1 MPKAK
6 SVANRKSAKKGKWT
20 EMVIKQVLN
29 KLKIRME
36 TPIRVNPAECPGYS
50 MNCDFQLPHLKTF
63 LEVKSSLRDGGL
75 FKIFIQAKTYKK
87 LFPDFKFI
95 VIVTQQ
101 TADETKRNMVHLLS
115 NPYIDDV
122 LYINKSEMGSSI
134 TESKNF
140 LKGIITNYFEEL
152 MMKQI
157 KGEAIKIIESKD
169 LDFEDRYVPFLTT
182 PMKILLES
190 KGIIIEDFQKSG
202 LLNLAA

>member
-140 LKGIITNYFEEL
+140 LKGVITNYFEEL

>member
-20 EMVIKQVLN
+20 EMIIKQVLN

-63 LEVKSSLRDGGL
+63 VEVKSSLRDGGL
-75 FKIFIQAKTYKK
+75 FKIFIQAKAYKK

-101 TADETKRNMVHLLS
+101 TGDETKLYERHLLS

-122 LYINKSEMGSSI
+122 LYINKNEMGKSI
-134 TESKNF
+134 SESKDY
-140 LKGIITNYFEEL
+140 LKGIITMYFEEL

-157 KGEAIKIIESKD
+157 KGESIKIIESKD

-182 PMKILLES
+182 PMRLLLEQ
-190 KGIIIEDFQKSG
+190 KGINVEDFQRNG
-202 LLNLAA
+202 LLTLAA

>member
-6 SVANRKSAKKGKWT
+6 SIANRKSAKKGKWT
-20 EMVIKQVLN
+20 EMVIKQVLS

-63 LEVKSSLRDGGL
+63 LEVKSSLRDAGL
-75 FKIFIQAKTYKK
+75 FKIFTQAKAYKK
-87 LFPDFKFI
+87 LFPNFKFI

-101 TADETKRNMVHLLS
+101 TGDETKRNMIHLLS

-122 LYINKSEMGSSI
+122 LYINKNEMGKSI
-134 TESKNF
+134 SESKQF
-140 LKGIITNYFEEL
+140 LKGITTKYFEEL

-182 PMKILLES
+182 PMRMLLEQR
-190 KGIIIEDFQKSG
+190 GINVEDFQRSG
-202 LLNLAA
+202 VLQ

>member
-1 MPKAK
+1 MK
-6 SVANRKSAKKGKWT
+6 
-20 EMVIKQVLN
+20 
-29 KLKIRME
+29 

-75 FKIFIQAKTYKK
+75 FKIFIQAKAYKK

-101 TADETKRNMVHLLS
+101 TGDEKKLYEEYLLS

-122 LYINKSEMGSSI
+122 LYINKSEMGKSI
-134 TESKNF
+134 SESKEF
-140 LKGIITNYFEEL
+140 LKGITTKYFEEL

-182 PMKILLES
+182 PMRNLLES
-190 KGIIIEDFQKSG
+190 KGIDVEDFQRSG
-202 LLNLAA
+202 VLQLAA

>member
-101 TADETKRNMVHLLS
+101 TQDERKLNEKYLLS

-122 LYINKSEMGSSI
+122 LYINKNEMGKSI
-134 TESKNF
+134 SESKEF
-140 LKGIITNYFEEL
+140 LKGITTKYFEEL

-182 PMKILLES
+182 PMKNLLES
-190 KGIIIEDFQKSG
+190 KGIDFEDFQRSG
-202 LLNLAA
+202 VLNLAA

>member
-6 SVANRKSAKKGKWT
+6 SIANRKSAKKGKWT
-20 EMVIKQVLN
+20 EMVIKQVLS
-29 KLKIRME
+29 KLKVRME

-63 LEVKSSLRDGGL
+63 LEVKSSLRDAGL
-75 FKIFIQAKTYKK
+75 FKIFTQAKAYKK

-101 TADETKRNMVHLLS
+101 TGDETKRNMIHLLS

-122 LYINKSEMGSSI
+122 LYINKNEMGKSI
-134 TESKNF
+134 SESKEF
-140 LKGIITNYFEEL
+140 LKGITTKYFEEL

-182 PMKILLES
+182 PMRMLLEQR
-190 KGIIIEDFQKSG
+190 GINVEDFQRSG
-202 LLNLAA
+202 VLQLAV